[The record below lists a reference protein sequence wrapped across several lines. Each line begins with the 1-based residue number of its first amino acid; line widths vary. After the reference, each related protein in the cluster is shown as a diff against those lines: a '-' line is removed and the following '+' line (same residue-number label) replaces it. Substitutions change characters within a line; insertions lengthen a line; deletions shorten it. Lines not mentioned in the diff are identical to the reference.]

1 MKGIM
6 MKDIESLD
14 FGFADAQ
21 NYKMR
26 ENKNLFNRVFIK
38 NEYLESLCEPNVS
51 FLIGEKGTGKTAY
64 AVYMSNGNYRNNR
77 SEIKYIRETEYRKF
91 ITLKE
96 EKHLQLSDYTNVWK
110 VIIYLLLCQ
119 KIDDTEGDSFSFANF
134 RKFKA
139 IKETINEYYYSAF
152 SPEIIQ
158 ALEFVQNSKLAA
170 ELLSKH
176 AKAKGEQSET
186 FTFTESRFQANL
198 FYIQKKFEDAIKQ
211 IRLDS
216 NYLLFID
223 GIDIRPS
230 GIPYEEYL
238 ECVKGLANAVWEVN
252 TDFFPS
258 IKGGKGRCRVVLLIR
273 PDIFESVGLQNQNAK
288 IRDNSVFLDWKT
300 DYKSHRTSKIFEV
313 SDHLLRVQQ
322 NGNEKIL
329 GEIWDHYFPWDSPNV
344 FDSYNCPTSFIN
356 FMRWSYYRPRDIVT
370 LLTLIKEHAKDKS
383 KDSFTLDDFE
393 ARDFQRA
400 YSNYLLGEI
409 KDQLSFYYQVE
420 DYDTFL
426 KFFEFLK
433 GKDKF
438 TYDQYCC
445 AYDEMVDYLKSVD
458 RSTPQFMHSRNEF
471 LQFLYDLNVICYL
484 ERPKEGKALIHWC
497 FKERN
502 YSNISPKVKTELEY
516 QVFYGLAK
524 ALNLGRQY

>member
-119 KIDDTEGDSFSFANF
+119 KIDETEGASFNFANF
-134 RKFKA
+134 GKFKA

-186 FTFTESRFQANL
+186 FTFTEGRFQANL

-238 ECVKGLANAVWEVN
+238 ECVKGLANAVWELN
-252 TDFFPS
+252 NDFFPT

-273 PDIFESVGLQNQNAK
+273 PDIFESAGLQNQNAK

-300 DYKSHRTSKIFEV
+300 EYIRHRNSKIFEV
-313 SDHLLRVQQ
+313 ADHLLGVQQ
-322 NGNEKIL
+322 DSADGTL
-329 GEIWDHYFPWDSPNV
+329 GDYWDAYFPWDSPNV
-344 FDSYNCPTSFIN
+344 FDTYDCPTSFIN
-356 FMRWSYYRPRDIVT
+356 FLRWSYYRPRDIVT
-370 LLTLIKEHAKDKS
+370 LLTLLKQLTEDKEKT
-383 KDSFTLDDFE
+383 SFSLDDFE
-393 ARDFQRA
+393 ARNFQRA
-400 YSNYLLGEI
+400 YSNYLLGEV
-409 KDQLSFYYQVE
+409 KDQLAFYYE
-420 DYDTFL
+420 DHDYEIFL

-438 TYDQYCC
+438 SYEEFTQ
-445 AYDEMVDYLKSVD
+445 AYGEMKKYLGSLNKPM
-458 RSTPQFMHSRNEF
+458 PQFMKSENEF
-471 LQFLYDLNVICYL
+471 LQFLYDLNVLCFL
-484 ERPKEGKALIHWC
+484 ERTVDGKPHIHWC

-502 YSNISPKVKTELEY
+502 YANISPKVKTHCEY

-524 ALNLGRQY
+524 ALNLGKQY

>member
-1 MKGIM
+1 MKSI
-6 MKDIESLD
+6 KKLD

-21 NYKMR
+21 NYKKR
-26 ENKNLFNRVFIK
+26 ENKELFNRVFIK
-38 NEYLESLCEPNVS
+38 NDYLDHLCDPSVS

-64 AVYMSNGNYRNNR
+64 AVYMANGDYKNNL

-91 ITLKE
+91 ISLKN
-96 EKHLQLSDYTNVWK
+96 EKHLQLSDYTSIWK

-119 KIDDTEGDSFSFANF
+119 KIDETLGDSFSFVNF
-134 RKFKA
+134 GKFKA
-139 IKETINEYYYSAF
+139 VKETINEYYYSAF

-170 ELLSKH
+170 ELLSKY
-176 AKAKGEQSET
+176 AKLKGERSES

-211 IRLDS
+211 IRLER
-216 NYLLFID
+216 NYILFID

-238 ECVKGLANAVWEVN
+238 ECVKGLSNAVWEVN
-252 TDFFPS
+252 TDFFPTV
-258 IKGGKGRCRVVLLIR
+258 KGGKGRCRVVLLIR

-288 IRDNSVFLDWKT
+288 IRDNSVFLDWHT
-300 DYKSHRTSKIFEV
+300 DYISHRTSKIFEV
-313 SDHLLRVQQ
+313 SDHLLSVQQ
-322 NGNEKIL
+322 DAPKNNI
-329 GEIWDHYFPWDSPNV
+329 GESWDHYFPWNSQNV
-344 FDSYNCPTSFIN
+344 FDLYDCPTSFIN

-370 LLTLIKEHAKDKS
+370 LLTLIKEHVKDDE
-383 KDSFTLDDFE
+383 KDNFSIDDFE

-409 KDQLSFYYQVE
+409 KDQLSFYYQVD
-420 DYDTFL
+420 DYETFL

-438 TYDQYCC
+438 SYAEYATAFD
-445 AYDEMVDYLKSVD
+445 AMVVHLASV
-458 RSTPQFMHSRNEF
+458 SKKTPQFMHSKNEF
-471 LQFLYDLNVICYL
+471 LQFLYDLNVLCYL

-502 YSNISPKVKTELEY
+502 YSNISPKVKTDLEY

-524 ALNLGRQY
+524 ALNLGKQY

>member
-1 MKGIM
+1 MKN
-6 MKDIESLD
+6 IEELD

-26 ENKNLFNRVFIK
+26 ENKELFNQVFIK
-38 NEYLESLCEPNVS
+38 NDYLDALCKSNVS

-64 AVYMSNGNYRNNR
+64 AVYMANSDYKNNR

-96 EKHLQLSDYTNVWK
+96 EKHLQLSDYSNIWK

-119 KIDDTEGDSFSFANF
+119 KIDDMEGGGFSFKNYGKF
-134 RKFKA
+134 RA
-139 IKETINEYYYSAF
+139 IKNSIEEYYYSAF

-158 ALEFVQNSKLAA
+158 ALEFIQDSKLAA
-170 ELLSKH
+170 ELLAKH
-176 AKAKGEQSET
+176 ARLKGEESET
-186 FTFTESRFQANL
+186 FSFTESRFQANL
-198 FYIQKKFEDAIKQ
+198 FYIQKKFEDAIRQ

-216 NYLLFID
+216 DYLLFVD

-273 PDIFESVGLQNQNAK
+273 PDIFDSVGLQNQNAK

-300 DYKSHRTSKIFEV
+300 DYKYHRESKLFEV
-313 SDHLLRVQQ
+313 SDHLLAVQQ
-322 NGNEKIL
+322 KNNHETL
-329 GEIWDHYFPWDSPNV
+329 GEYWDHYFPWDSPNV
-344 FDSYNCPTSFIN
+344 FDDYSCPTSFIS

-370 LLTLIKEHAKDKS
+370 LLTLIRDHSKNKS
-383 KDSFTLDDFE
+383 KNSFTSDDFE
-393 ARDFQRA
+393 SRDFQRA

-409 KDQLSFYYQVE
+409 KDQLSFYYQVD
-420 DYDTFL
+420 DYETFL

-433 GKDKF
+433 GKNKF
-438 TYDQYCC
+438 TYQQYCK
-445 AYDEMVDYLKSVD
+445 AYGEMISYLKSVG
-458 RSTPQFMHSRNEF
+458 REIPKFMHSENEF
-471 LQFLYDLNVICYL
+471 LQFLYDLNVLCYL
-484 ERPKEGKALIHWC
+484 ERPREGKALIHWC

-502 YSNISPKVKTELEY
+502 YSNISPKVKSDLEY

-524 ALNLGRQY
+524 ALNLGKQY